1 MNINFVNNN
10 GTQKD
15 IATLG
20 FAVKSSKYASLY
32 GKFVIS
38 DVWSQ
43 VESNTGQNRL
53 SGQRKPGRAFD
64 QWQSIHEQRIC

>member
-32 GKFVIS
+32 GKFAA
-38 DVWSQ
+38 
-43 VESNTGQNRL
+43 SN
-53 SGQRKPGRAFD
+53 
-64 QWQSIHEQRIC
+64 I

>member
-32 GKFVIS
+32 GKFVLLKIYKKY
-38 DVWSQ
+38 DADAG
-43 VESNTGQNRL
+43 TRRL
-53 SGQRKPGRAFD
+53 SGKGKPRRSLDQR
-64 QWQSIHEQRIC
+64 

>member
-32 GKFVIS
+32 GMFVLLNIYTYYDADS
-38 DVWSQ
+38 G
-43 VESNTGQNRL
+43 THRL
-53 SGQRKPGRAFD
+53 SGKGKSRRSLD
-64 QWQSIHEQRIC
+64 

>member
-15 IATLG
+15 VATLG

-32 GKFVIS
+32 GKFFTRCLVDAKQITDTEEYRMPS
-38 DVWSQ
+38 
-43 VESNTGQNRL
+43 
-53 SGQRKPGRAFD
+53 QRKPGCSVD
-64 QWQSIHEQRIC
+64 

>member
-20 FAVKSSKYASLY
+20 FAVRSSKYASLY
-32 GKFVIS
+32 GKTPYLLVF
-38 DVWSQ
+38 
-43 VESNTGQNRL
+43 NYNRM
-53 SGQRKPGRAFD
+53 
-64 QWQSIHEQRIC
+64 

>member
-10 GTQKD
+10 GTQQD

-32 GKFVIS
+32 G
-38 DVWSQ
+38 
-43 VESNTGQNRL
+43 ESPNNTGQTCIP
-53 SGQRKPGRAFD
+53 QTY
-64 QWQSIHEQRIC
+64 